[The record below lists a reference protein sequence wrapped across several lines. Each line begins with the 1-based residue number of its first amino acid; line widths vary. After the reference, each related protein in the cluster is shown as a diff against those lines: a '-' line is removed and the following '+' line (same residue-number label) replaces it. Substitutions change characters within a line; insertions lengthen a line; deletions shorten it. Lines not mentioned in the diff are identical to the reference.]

1 MQTNWTFG
9 LNVILWSTWR
19 SLFLTLARLIEGRA
33 LAGYD
38 GPIGAFVVEVA
49 IMAASVSRA
58 CLNLSRKSAELGFL
72 GIYRDLKT
80 LSPASARNFEC
91 VRRYSSAKNA
101 EEELSE
107 FDLQDEVIKP
117 CKILFMCEITWN

>member
-1 MQTNWTFG
+1 M
-9 LNVILWSTWR
+9 
-19 SLFLTLARLIEGRA
+19 LAW
-33 LAGYD
+33 YS

-58 CLNLSRKSAELGFL
+58 CLNLGRKSAELGFL
-72 GIYRDLKT
+72 GIYRDLRT
-80 LSPASARNFEC
+80 LGPASTRNFEC

-107 FDLQDEVIKP
+107 FDLHDEVK
-117 CKILFMCEITWN
+117 KLLLLKFVLVNK